1 MLSPDKLKKLCR
13 QRSISIEQLAEQLV
27 RTGLD
32 KKQAVTAVKNWQKGL
47 FKPLPRKEDIRRLAT
62 ALSIE
67 VNDLLVWCSSYRFA
81 PTAPRKARLV
91 TQLIVG
97 RKVQDAMDIL
107 KFTR

>member
-47 FKPLPRKEDIRRLAT
+47 FKPLPRKEDIRRLA
-62 ALSIE
+62 A
-67 VNDLLVWCSSYRFA
+67 A
-81 PTAPRKARLV
+81 
-91 TQLIVG
+91 
-97 RKVQDAMDIL
+97 
-107 KFTR
+107 